1 MGHSSGSL
9 SMAKNKNNFINLNNA
24 REDEQIEVMQKIA
37 DQAHCPFCSENLRLY
52 HQQPIL
58 KEGQYWLLTK
68 NQWPYNHTKHHLLFI
83 YKNHATKLAD
93 LDDQAGAE
101 LFTMVKEL
109 EQELNFEGGG
119 LALRFGDTDFSA
131 GTVNHL
137 HVQLIV
143 PDAMD
148 KDFEPV
154 RVKLGLQWEKRK

>member
-1 MGHSSGSL
+1 MT
-9 SMAKNKNNFINLNNA
+9 KNKNDFINLNNA

-37 DQAHCPFCSENLRLY
+37 NQAHCPFCSENLRLY

-58 KEGQYWLLTK
+58 KEGKYWLVTK
-68 NQWPYNHTKHHLLFI
+68 NQWPYEHTKHHLLLI
-83 YKNHATKLAD
+83 YKSHATKLAE
-93 LDDQAGAE
+93 LEAKAGTE
-101 LFTMVKEL
+101 LFAMIKEL
-109 EQELNFEGGG
+109 EKEFGFEGGG

-143 PDAMD
+143 PDAMAE
-148 KDFEPV
+148 DFEPV